1 MENIYKLEELRLLN
15 TRDYHFKIES
25 NIVSFSITDR
35 DEKGNRSR
43 IDPHHNFWVTYSKLG
58 YPNLAEID
66 EMIGELVLKVEEYL
80 NSL

>member
-1 MENIYKLEELRLLN
+1 MKNIYKLEELRLLN

-35 DEKGNRSR
+35 DENGNLGS
-43 IDPHHNFWVTYSKLG
+43 INPHHNFWITYTKLG
-58 YPNLAEID
+58 YPNLEEID
-66 EMIGELVLKVEEYL
+66 EMIGELFLKVEEYL